1 MASGDYYTAQ
11 NTNGKTILANL
22 IGTTDSEPMLL
33 MTYVGSSSSVSL
45 IGETTVSI
53 GYVGESPR
61 SGSRIVKA
69 FSLGSTMAAGT
80 ITIRR

>member
-1 MASGDYYTAQ
+1 
-11 NTNGKTILANL
+11 
-22 IGTTDSEPMLL
+22 

-53 GYVGESPR
+53 GYVGEGPR

-80 ITIRR
+80 ITIR